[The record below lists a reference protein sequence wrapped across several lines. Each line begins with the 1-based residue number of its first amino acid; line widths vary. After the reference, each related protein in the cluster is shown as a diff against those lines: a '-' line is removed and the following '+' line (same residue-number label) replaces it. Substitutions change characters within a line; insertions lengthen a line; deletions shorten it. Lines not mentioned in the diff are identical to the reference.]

1 MTRMVRN
8 GPMPDF
14 YDRKALFN
22 AASKQLTDSGYL
34 RAGFE
39 SYALPGDE
47 LAQFIEEKKAYY
59 NSLVPKEEQRRILLP
74 LGASAHVCSGILM
87 SKTTTSKIF
96 IGKH

>member
-1 MTRMVRN
+1 MVRN

-47 LAQFIEEKKAYY
+47 LAQSIEEKKAYY
-59 NSLVPKEEQRRILLP
+59 NSLGTQKVAAKNFIAV
-74 LGASAHVCSGILM
+74 GSSAHGVFRSCCPKLL
-87 SKTTTSKIF
+87 
-96 IGKH
+96 